1 MLERSVFVNKS
12 IRWVYEPGDIRHD
25 TGGTFILRQW
35 LWFLSDV
42 YAHTI
47 RHDNDSSQTDERKQQ
62 TCISLT
68 VLYQPHRVL
77 AASLPVPWAVKLKW
91 SVTSRDGR
99 MNGTNWSEWYST
111 TSSSWRHTHT
121 STNARTVE
129 TLFMMCRTIYENFIY
144 KKKHENK
151 KITVIWHHAPYS
163 SSTPANQPCAQCW
176 KLTARIHSRWTG

>member
-121 STNARTVE
+121 STNARTVWNPVHDVSYYLRE
-129 TLFMMCRTIYENFIY
+129 FYLQKKTWKQEN
-144 KKKHENK
+144 HC
-151 KITVIWHHAPYS
+151 H
-163 SSTPANQPCAQCW
+163 
-176 KLTARIHSRWTG
+176 LTSRPL